1 MSRILLRSLLITMVL
16 APTTLLVTS
25 CKHFEVA
32 DAFHEKAKTWVVKSN
47 MWKVREAAEAFAKDH
62 TYMYPTQIDD
72 EFKSYFEGGDPKSKK
87 PGKAP
92 NNPFTGTDEWPQLG
106 FIVNLEESRNVLPGP
121 LKRGILEYTPLEN
134 GKSYAIRG
142 GSEADKAIGA
152 EDGGAETPTMIISR
166 DSKPPSK

>member
-1 MSRILLRSLLITMVL
+1 MVVS
-16 APTTLLVTS
+16 PITLLVSS
-25 CKHFEVA
+25 CKHFEVV
-32 DAFHEKAKTWVVKSN
+32 DAYSEKAKTWAVKGN
-47 MWKVREAAEAFAKDH
+47 MWAVREAAENYAKDH

-72 EFKSYFEGGDPKSKK
+72 EFKSYFPGGDPKTKK

-92 NNPFTGTDEWPQLG
+92 INPFTGKEEWPQLG
-106 FIVNLEESRNVLPGP
+106 YIVNLEDARNILPGG

-152 EDGGAETPTMIISR
+152 EDGGAETPTMVISR